1 MKRPADRITAPSSPP
16 AQFIRIVRGEHA
28 GEVVPVLA
36 TEVAKWHR
44 VQLADGS
51 LAWVHR
57 GDVEWVTD

>member
-1 MKRPADRITAPSSPP
+1 MKRPD
-16 AQFIRIVRGEHA
+16 A

-44 VQLADGS
+44 VQLANGA

-57 GDVEWVTD
+57 GDVEWVEETR

>member
-16 AQFIRIVRGEHA
+16 AQSVRIVRGEHA

-36 TEVAKWHR
+36 MELSKWFR
-44 VQLADGS
+44 VQLADNTVH
-51 LAWVHR
+51 WVHR